1 MKAQAPCKT
10 NLFLEVR
17 GKRPDGFHELDTIFA
32 ELDLADDL
40 ELEAAST
47 LDVIS
52 EGDPTVPSGPENLVW
67 RAAHALRTRAGRPEL
82 GARIRITK
90 RVPSGGGLGGG
101 SSDAAVAIVALDR
114 LWSLSLGEKA
124 LEEVAATVGSDC
136 AFFVR
141 GGLQR
146 GTGRGEKLERLPA
159 PRSALDLV
167 LLVPAASC
175 PTPAVYKALAP
186 HLAAGTTA
194 AASGPPLRE
203 PGPLLDALAKGDRE
217 GVARALWNRLERPC
231 FELFP
236 IVRDAKRDL
245 EWRGLL
251 GCLLSGSGATVFGV
265 ARDRAQAESVAAE
278 LQGEGA
284 RAFAVRAGIALPRA
298 TD

>member
-17 GKRPDGFHELDTIFA
+17 GKRPDGFHELDTVFA
-32 ELDLADDL
+32 ELDLVDDL
-40 ELEAAST
+40 VLEASST

-67 RAAHALRTRAGRPEL
+67 RAAHALRTRVSRPEL
-82 GARIRITK
+82 GARITITK

-101 SSDAAVAIVALDR
+101 SSDAAVALVALDR
-114 LWSLSLGEKA
+114 LWELGLDAKA

-146 GTGRGEKLERLPA
+146 GTGRGEKLERLAAPA
-159 PRSALDLV
+159 RALDLV

-186 HLAAGTTA
+186 HLAS
-194 AASGPPLRE
+194 ASGPPLRDPE
-203 PGPLLDALAKGDRE
+203 ALLDALVGGDRE
-217 GVARALWNRLERPC
+217 GVARALWNRLEKPC

-236 IVRDAKRDL
+236 AVRDAKRDL
-245 EWRGLL
+245 EKRGLL
-251 GCLLSGSGATVFGV
+251 GCLLSGSGAPVFGL
-265 ARDRAQAESVAAE
+265 ARNREQAESVAAK
-278 LQGEGA
+278 LRGEGA
-284 RAFAVRAGIALPRA
+284 RAFAVRAGVALPRIVS
-298 TD
+298 